1 MARLIDFRQ
10 GRDAQHPQSAARVT
24 DSTRRFVVEVFA
36 GEFPDDAG
44 LAVFAVEVGA
54 AACNALLAHVHV
66 ELLAAK
72 PLFKLGMF
80 WTSHRF

>member
-1 MARLIDFRQ
+1 LTRHRRIQ
-10 GRDAQHPQSAARVT
+10 GLSGGLVRRV
-24 DSTRRFVVEVFA
+24 SLFGFAVEVFA

-54 AACNALLAHVHV
+54 AAFHALLAHVHV